1 MNGQVTVHFINR
13 VKLWDLQLVSQV
25 DCVSSAIYRMTK
37 YTVSVEVPIVEIAC
51 HSEWGLNFL

>member
-51 HSEWGLNFL
+51 HSEWG